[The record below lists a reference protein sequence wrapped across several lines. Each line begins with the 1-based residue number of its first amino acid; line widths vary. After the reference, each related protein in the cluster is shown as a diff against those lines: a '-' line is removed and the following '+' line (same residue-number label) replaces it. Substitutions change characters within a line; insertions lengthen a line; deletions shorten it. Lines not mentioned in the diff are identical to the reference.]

1 VVIVSLTH
9 GGSKMFIILHNNC
22 DSSDACSVIVPMGV
36 DVRFPVKKMK
46 GADQTIEPVVF
57 ATVDEAKLYITNEL
71 GWDLNEIKVPVLKEI
86 EE

>member
-1 VVIVSLTH
+1 
-9 GGSKMFIILHNNC
+9 MFIILHNNC